1 MIYYFEKDSRFYILE
16 LTKDL
21 FGKCCITK
29 TWGSLKTNWQR
40 SAEIELS
47 SNQDPRQVIL
57 KLVSKR
63 ITRGYKLS
71 QGKFG
76 SGSRI

>member
-40 SAEIELS
+40 CATGMGFDLADES
-47 SNQDPRQVIL
+47 SVL
-57 KLVSKR
+57 LLEEV
-63 ITRGYKLS
+63 
-71 QGKFG
+71 
-76 SGSRI
+76 